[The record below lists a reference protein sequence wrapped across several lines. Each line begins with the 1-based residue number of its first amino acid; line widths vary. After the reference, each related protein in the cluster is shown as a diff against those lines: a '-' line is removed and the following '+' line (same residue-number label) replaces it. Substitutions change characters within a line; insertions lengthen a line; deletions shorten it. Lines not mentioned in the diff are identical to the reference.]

1 MPFRTRPGQP
11 RDLRALVDAELR
23 ERIEDA
29 VDHGVLD
36 VMVQLRQRRGQPA
49 PAADSAGDRAE
60 FEAEVRALLEHLTN
74 QLEPALDARQ
84 RDEAHQATER
94 AGRDPLGRLVA
105 MQVALAKALPD
116 YWQRFDAARQAYA
129 AQRLRSGGQRRGLLG
144 RLLSG

>member
-1 MPFRTRPGQP
+1 MPFRTRPDQP
-11 RDLRALVDAELR
+11 RDLKTLVDAEIR

-36 VMVQLRQRRGQPA
+36 VMVEARRRRGQPG
-49 PAADSAGDRAE
+49 PAADSASDRAE
-60 FEAEVRALLEHLTN
+60 YEAGVRAFLEHLAT

-84 RDEAHQATER
+84 RDETRHAGDRT
-94 AGRDPLGRLVA
+94 GRDPLGRLVA

-129 AQRLRSGGQRRGLLG
+129 AQRLKSGSERRGLLG
-144 RLLSG
+144 RFLSR

>member
-1 MPFRTRPGQP
+1 LPFRTRPGQS
-11 RDLRALVDAELR
+11 RDLRALVDAEVR

-36 VMVQLRQRRGQPA
+36 IMVEARRRRGQPP

-60 FEAEVRALLEHLTN
+60 FEAEVRALLEYLTT
-74 QLEPALDARQ
+74 QLEPALDARR
-84 RDEAHQATER
+84 RDEARKAAER

-129 AQRLRSGGQRRGLLG
+129 AQRLQSGSERRGLLG

>member
-11 RDLRALVDAELR
+11 RDLRALVDAEIR

-36 VMVQLRQRRGQPA
+36 IMVEARRRRGRPA
-49 PAADSAGDRAE
+49 PAADSASDRAE
-60 FEAEVRALLEHLTN
+60 FEAEVRALLEHLAA

-84 RDEAHQATER
+84 RDQADEALGR
-94 AGRDPLGRLVA
+94 AGRDPMGRLLA
-105 MQVALAKALPD
+105 RQIALAKALPD
-116 YWQRFDAARQAYA
+116 YWQRFDTARQAYA
-129 AQRLRSGGQRRGLLG
+129 AQRLQSGSERRGLLG